1 MEYDAEMALYT
12 LRFVLVCIGD
22 DAVDRGTATGTATG
36 TWGFRYR
43 CLVHPRRMMK
53 HDVRL
58 RAGGRTRRCGIWLM
72 GAAAGTRLTTHWS
85 AARDYAMHVTREKRN
100 RFTVRSLMRVST
112 VSDRSVRGK
121 WR

>member
-22 DAVDRGTATGTATG
+22 DAVDRGTVTGTATG

-58 RAGGRTRRCGIWLM
+58 RAGGRTRRCGIW
-72 GAAAGTRLTTHWS
+72 GRP
-85 AARDYAMHVTREKRN
+85 
-100 RFTVRSLMRVST
+100 
-112 VSDRSVRGK
+112 RGHD
-121 WR
+121 